1 MVCMCVHAVVVSIV
15 HVCVQIGGVGKVLEK
30 TLKEVGVH
38 TCGDLLANMAAVWH
52 VSTPH
57 QRYN

>member
-1 MVCMCVHAVVVSIV
+1 MLLLFLPYMYACL
-15 HVCVQIGGVGKVLEK
+15 QIGGVGKVLEK

-57 QRYN
+57 QR